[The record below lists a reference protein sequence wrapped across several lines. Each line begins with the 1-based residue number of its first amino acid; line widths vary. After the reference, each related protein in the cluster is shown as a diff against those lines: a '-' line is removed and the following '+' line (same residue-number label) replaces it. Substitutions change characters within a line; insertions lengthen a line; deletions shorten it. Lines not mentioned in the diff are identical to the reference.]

1 MPAQNQVEAI
11 YVNAKDLPVYCPGP
25 KAPRWSM
32 HPRVFL
38 DVTKTGEATCPYC
51 GAHYVL
57 QAETAP
63 QTSPDAEPTATELA
77 TADTETAV

>member
-1 MPAQNQVEAI
+1 MPAQKSVETI
-11 YVNAKDLPVYCPGP
+11 QVNAKDLPVYCPGP

-38 DVTKTGEATCPYC
+38 DVSKTGEATCPYC

-57 QAETAP
+57 QGDGLVKHAT
-63 QTSPDAEPTATELA
+63 DAEPSSTTLA
-77 TADTETAV
+77 AADSEASV

>member
-1 MPAQNQVEAI
+1 MPAQKQVETI
-11 YVNAKDLPVYCPGP
+11 QVSAKDLPVYCPGP

-38 DVTKTGEATCPYC
+38 DVTKTGEATCAYC

-57 QAETAP
+57 QSDDIVTP
-63 QTSPDAEPTATELA
+63 TTDAELA
-77 TADTETAV
+77 STTLASADSEASV

>member
-1 MPAQNQVEAI
+1 MPAQNHAEAI

-63 QTSPDAEPTATELA
+63 QTDANTTQLAAADAETT
-77 TADTETAV
+77 V